1 MDGILEKLEGG
12 DRRSIGR
19 ADEVVEEVLSNPS
32 LFGAVFSGMLS
43 ADALVRMRSA
53 DVVEK
58 VTAKHPEYLEPYK
71 GELIGRVAEIEQQEV
86 RWHVAQMIP
95 RLRLSEEELERVVEI
110 LKGYLQDKSRI
121 VKTLSMQALA
131 DLVEQ
136 DSSLLPKV
144 IELLEKHTRTGSP
157 AMQSRGRKL
166 LVKLRSKQSS
176 AA

>member
-1 MDGILEKLEGG
+1 MAGLPDDISELLAIE
-12 DRRSIGR
+12 SI
-19 ADEVVEEVLSNPS
+19 DL
-32 LFGAVFSGMLS
+32 
-43 ADALVRMRSA
+43 D
-53 DVVEK
+53 K
-58 VTAKHPEYLEPYK
+58 
-71 GELIGRVAEIEQQEV
+71 EISDKKE
-86 RWHVAQMIP
+86 A
-95 RLRLSEEELERVVEI
+95 LERVVEI
-110 LKGYLQDKSRI
+110 LKGYLHQDKSRI

-166 LVKLRSKQSS
+166 LVKLKSKQSS